1 MKKIIHPA
9 RLGKLAAAIA
19 LALCIS
25 QPSIGAEQD
34 SAQSF
39 VDMVKEVPLAGFT
52 LYNEFTEADIGYFQK
67 FFDVFTERKIF
78 SRTVPVKPL
87 LYTA

>member
-1 MKKIIHPA
+1 M
-9 RLGKLAAAIA
+9 
-19 LALCIS
+19 
-25 QPSIGAEQD
+25 
-34 SAQSF
+34 
-39 VDMVKEVPLAGFT
+39 KEVPLSGFT
-52 LYNEFTEADIGYFQK
+52 LYNEFKPSDIEHFQK